1 MTLGFPL
8 TFWGLLLVWHNQQFL
23 RPSGFCISVTQ
34 TYLWIVMLIIGAIE
48 FFLIVL
54 LVATILLSIISF
66 QGVEILRN
74 GGSSV
79 EAATAATI
87 ILEDSELTNAGIG
100 SNLSFTGRVECDASI
115 MDGQTMNVGSVGAV
129 PGVQNP
135 ILLAKRICEKQ
146 QQKLPCGLVPPRW
159 VVLKSWI
166 VNFLYCEMSSGE
178 RAEYIF
184 HHSSHQERLATILDL
199 TTLSH
204 CPFFHLLRWCQAM
217 DHQTKYEFKHLI
229 FVPSLKLIVEHDFYE
244 KNYWMYE

>member
-1 MTLGFPL
+1 
-8 TFWGLLLVWHNQQFL
+8 
-23 RPSGFCISVTQ
+23 
-34 TYLWIVMLIIGAIE
+34 MLIIGAIE

-146 QQKLPCGLVPPRW
+146 QQKLPCGLVPPR
-159 VVLKSWI
+159 
-166 VNFLYCEMSSGE
+166 
-178 RAEYIF
+178 
-184 HHSSHQERLATILDL
+184 
-199 TTLSH
+199 
-204 CPFFHLLRWCQAM
+204 
-217 DHQTKYEFKHLI
+217 
-229 FVPSLKLIVEHDFYE
+229 
-244 KNYWMYE
+244 